1 MSTVRKVKSKAN
13 IKEKEKPAKAAV
25 SEGEKNGK
33 DLGYREQKSSDEG
46 SDRRGVRTKKACHFC
61 KNKLEPRYWDAAALR
76 KFTSDRGRILPRG
89 RSGACAKHQRRIS
102 REIKRARLLAL
113 LPFSPQI

>member
-13 IKEKEKPAKAAV
+13 ISDKAKPVKKAEKE
-25 SEGEKNGK
+25 SENYG
-33 DLGYREQKSSDEG
+33 DEG